1 MNPPT
6 APDAGANAPGPV
18 PTGLI
23 TGADAGERLR
33 ALQAILRERPPGQ
46 TWALITPDL
55 AILEKLAATP
65 GLKAALVAPGC
76 LCCTGLLPFR
86 VGLVRLLRD
95 MAAAPPARLLVDAG
109 APLHAQQ
116 MLAALQGT
124 RFAPLIRLE
133 QDTPPSIPTGARG
146 EDAHA

>member
-6 APDAGANAPGPV
+6 APDAGANAPRPV

-23 TGADAGERLR
+23 TGADAGERLH
-33 ALQAILRERPPGQ
+33 ALQAMLRERPPGQ

-86 VGLVRLLRD
+86 VGLVRLLRA
-95 MAAAPPARLLVDAG
+95 MAAAPPARLLVDTG
-109 APLHAQQ
+109 ASLHAQQ
-116 MLAALQGT
+116 MQVALQGAQ
-124 RFAPLIRLE
+124 FAPLIRLE
-133 QDTPPSIPTGARG
+133 PGPPLSIPTGAHDV
-146 EDAHA
+146 DAHA